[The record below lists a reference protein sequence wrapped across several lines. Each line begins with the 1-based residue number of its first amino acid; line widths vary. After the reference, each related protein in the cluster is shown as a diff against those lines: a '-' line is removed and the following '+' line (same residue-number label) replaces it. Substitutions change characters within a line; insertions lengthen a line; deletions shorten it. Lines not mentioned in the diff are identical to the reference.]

1 MVISLSILGIVSDR
15 MAAIAS
21 SPSMTDSLLE
31 LIVGPPITKNPLKTL
46 RLTCFLRL
54 ECMALFA
61 DGSAPMQNFVTEF
74 LLRVTKALPESSIAE
89 IDMFIC
95 RQLVDHNR

>member
-1 MVISLSILGIVSDR
+1 
-15 MAAIAS
+15 
-21 SPSMTDSLLE
+21 
-31 LIVGPPITKNPLKTL
+31 
-46 RLTCFLRL
+46 
-54 ECMALFA
+54 MALFA